1 MSLRF
6 LSAKLLRALV
16 TLWLAVTFVFVVL
29 RVSGDPV
36 LTILPDDSTRETI
49 DIYRRMWGLD
59 LPIWQQYF
67 VYFENIFRGTL
78 GRSFLDGADAVTL
91 VLEHVPKTL
100 MLTGVAFALMLSLG
114 VPAGVWAA
122 LHRNKATDR
131 VVMAFAVSGYSVPN
145 FFLGIIL
152 ILIFSVQFRILPS
165 GGSDGLLNIIMPA
178 VTMGTS
184 GAGVLARFTRSSM
197 LEVLGQPYV
206 RAAMAKGLPWHQAV
220 RRHALPNAAIPTI
233 TVIGFMVGGL
243 IGGALITE
251 TVFAWPGIGRLLV
264 NAVALRDLAV
274 VQVIILM
281 VALSMVIANL
291 TVDLLYGWLDPRVRA
306 AQEARQ

>member
-6 LSAKLLRALV
+6 LTAKLLRAMV
-16 TLWLAVTFVFVVL
+16 TLWLAVTFVLIVL

-36 LTILPDDSTRETI
+36 LTILPDDTPPETI
-49 DIYRRMWGLD
+49 DIYRRMWGLH
-59 LPIWQQYF
+59 LPLWQQYF
-67 VYFENIFRGTL
+67 VYFENIARGTL
-78 GRSFLDGADAVTL
+78 GNSFLDGEDAVAL
-91 VLEHVPKTL
+91 VLAHIPKTL
-100 MLTGVAFALMLSLG
+100 TLTGIAFVLMVGLG
-114 VPAGVWAA
+114 VPAGIWAA
-122 LHRNKATDR
+122 LNRNRPLDR
-131 VVMAFAVSGYSVPN
+131 IVMAFAVSGYSVPN
-145 FFLGIIL
+145 FFLGIML
-152 ILIFSVQFRILPS
+152 ILVFSVQLRLLPS
-165 GGSDGLLNIIMPA
+165 GGSEGVLNIVMPA
-178 VTMGTS
+178 VTLGTS

-206 RAAMAKGLPWHQAV
+206 RAAMAKGLPWHRAV

-264 NAVALRDLAV
+264 SAVALRDLAV
-274 VQVIILM
+274 VQVIILL

-291 TVDLLYGWLDPRVRA
+291 TVDLLYGWLDPRVRSM
-306 AQEARQ
+306 QEGR